1 MDQGIKNILKK
12 IEENGFEA
20 YIVGGYVRDRI
31 LRVKTNDV
39 DIITNALLKDIT
51 KLFPQGKCDTNAYGS
66 YRLSLGRYNVDIT
79 TYREEAKYQNRKPTE
94 VKYVN
99 NLLVDLNRRDFTI
112 NSLCMNKKGN
122 IVDLLN
128 GKEDI
133 VNKKIKV
140 IGDVN
145 KKFTEDPLRMLRAI
159 RFSTT
164 LGFNIEGEALEFIIN
179 HKNLINSL
187 SYQRRKNELN
197 LILISKNYQKGLDF
211 IKEISVD
218 KELEIKYD
226 KVIKTD
232 DLLGMWA
239 QITYSDNYPFTV
251 KEKETIKKIKEIIN
265 YGKIDANILF
275 KYDLYHAYIAGD
287 ILGISKV
294 IISKLYKIMPIHD
307 YSDIVITGSD
317 IISILDIK
325 PSAKIKLI
333 TEEIK
338 RAILNKEL
346 KNNKKDIIKYL
357 NSNKVKWLDEKQ
369 ELN

>member
-1 MDQGIKNILKK
+1 
-12 IEENGFEA
+12 
-20 YIVGGYVRDRI
+20 
-31 LRVKTNDV
+31 
-39 DIITNALLKDIT
+39 
-51 KLFPQGKCDTNAYGS
+51 
-66 YRLSLGRYNVDIT
+66 
-79 TYREEAKYQNRKPTE
+79 
-94 VKYVN
+94 
-99 NLLVDLNRRDFTI
+99 
-112 NSLCMNKKGN
+112 MNKKGN

-239 QITYSDNYPFTV
+239 QITYSDNYPCYS
-251 KEKETIKKIKEIIN
+251 KKKRN
-265 YGKIDANILF
+265 Y
-275 KYDLYHAYIAGD
+275 
-287 ILGISKV
+287 
-294 IISKLYKIMPIHD
+294 
-307 YSDIVITGSD
+307 
-317 IISILDIK
+317 
-325 PSAKIKLI
+325 
-333 TEEIK
+333 
-338 RAILNKEL
+338 
-346 KNNKKDIIKYL
+346 
-357 NSNKVKWLDEKQ
+357 
-369 ELN
+369 